1 MADLNTNINLVN
13 NNAPA
18 KPIMHPVWQSPFRP
32 LFLLASFF
40 SCALVIAWSLQLAGV
55 IQLNTY
61 GGSFYWHAHE
71 MLFGFTVA
79 IVVGFLLTAVKNWTG
94 NPSAQGPALK
104 LMVLLWGL
112 SRLLWLFND
121 SPVWLMALVD
131 SAFPFYS
138 AYWLAKPLLNS
149 GQKHNWP
156 FVGVLVA
163 LGVLQILYHVLLS
176 VNPALISQLHTV
188 MVLIMANLVFWVGGR
203 VLPFFVQAKLQIP
216 KRDLPNWLTPMAMTC
231 SWSLIPLSV
240 ISEPISLAIIALSA
254 TVLHSVRLGMFW
266 RKEAIK
272 EPMLWSL
279 FAASIWIILGL
290 LCLAL
295 QRSEW
300 LHLITVGGLGGM
312 ILSIISRVSL
322 GHIGEPIRALK
333 WMPLA
338 FILISLASALR
349 FFAADIQAFG
359 ISGYSAS
366 AVLWALGFGG
376 FLCHYTKRLLS
387 SRKDSKLG

>member
-1 MADLNTNINLVN
+1 MADLNPNISLENRHAIPKSRL
-13 NNAPA
+13 
-18 KPIMHPVWQSPFRP
+18 HPVWQSPFRP
-32 LFLLASFF
+32 LFLLGSLF
-40 SCALVIAWSLQLAGV
+40 SCAVIIAWSLQLTGML
-55 IQLNTY
+55 QLSTY
-61 GGSFYWHAHE
+61 GGSLYWHAHE
-71 MLFGFTVA
+71 MLFGFTLA

-94 NPSAQGPALK
+94 NPSAQGRAIK
-104 LMVLLWGL
+104 LMILLWVL
-112 SRLLWLFND
+112 ARLLWLFSG

-156 FVGVLVA
+156 FVGVLIA

-176 VNPALISQLHTV
+176 ANPALISQLHTV
-188 MVLIMANLVFWVGGR
+188 IVLIMANLVFWVGGR
-203 VLPFFVQAKLQIP
+203 ILPFFVQAKLQIP
-216 KRDLPNWLTPMAMTC
+216 KRDLPSWLTPMAMLC

-240 ISEPISLAIIALSA
+240 IGEPISLAITAFSA
-254 TVLHSVRLGMFW
+254 TILHSTRLTMFW
-266 RKEAIK
+266 RMKAIK

-279 FAASIWIILGL
+279 FAATLWIILGL
-290 LCLAL
+290 LALAL

-312 ILSIISRVSL
+312 ILSVISRVSL

-333 WMPLA
+333 WMSLA
-338 FILISLASALR
+338 FILISLASLLR
-349 FFAADIQAFG
+349 FFAQHIEVFG
-359 ISGYSAS
+359 VSGYSIS
-366 AVLWALGFGG
+366 AILWALGFGG

-387 SRKDSKLG
+387 PRKDGKPG